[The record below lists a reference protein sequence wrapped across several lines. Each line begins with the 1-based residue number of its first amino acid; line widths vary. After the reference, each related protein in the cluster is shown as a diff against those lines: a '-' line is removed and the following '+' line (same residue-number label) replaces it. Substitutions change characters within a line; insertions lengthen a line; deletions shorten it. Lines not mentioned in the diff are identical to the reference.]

1 MSESDQDPTPERFGR
16 TWADFTWT
24 TGRVGVLLL
33 LLLCAY
39 FFGAFS
45 SLGEILGSI
54 PIWVLVAVGMTL
66 VWMPWL
72 VKISQDATRLVL
84 VAHGGR
90 SVSEWRLGRRVPL
103 HIDGEA
109 LTMTSPSGAQRV
121 LVTDFNP
128 ETLEAS
134 GTALEGAT
142 VFDLAR
148 DLDAFD
154 RLGRAFAKHLRADR
168 LTRETVGIEVE
179 RRVGEYSAAWLAL
192 LYGTLDPTDE
202 IQMAMRDGS
211 RAAFDQGTLDTLMEH
226 LEGED

>member
-1 MSESDQDPTPERFGR
+1 M
-16 TWADFTWT
+16 
-24 TGRVGVLLL
+24 
-33 LLLCAY
+33 
-39 FFGAFS
+39 
-45 SLGEILGSI
+45 
-54 PIWVLVAVGMTL
+54 LVALGMTL
-66 VWMPWL
+66 VWLPWL

-103 HIDGEA
+103 NIEGEA
-109 LTMTSPSGAQRV
+109 LTMTSPSGAQRI

-128 ETLEAS
+128 DTLEAS

-154 RLGRAFAKHLRADR
+154 RLGRAFTKHLRADR

-179 RRVGEYSAAWLAL
+179 RRVSEYSEAWLAL

-202 IQMAMRDGS
+202 IQQAMRDGS

-226 LEGED
+226 LEGDD